1 MRIALTGGIA
11 CGKST
16 LAKFLREL
24 GIRLLDADDVVH
36 ELEAPGGAA
45 VPAIVARFGAG
56 VLAADGSV
64 DRPKLAGIVFAD
76 AAARRDLEAILF
88 PLVRSRLRAFTSEA
102 ARRGRRALPTPDACH
117 DGVPTVDTAS
127 RGNHVPTVD
136 VESFGNHVPTVDVES
151 FGNHVPTVDV
161 ESFRNHVPTVDVK
174 SFGNHVPTVDVESF
188 RNHVPTVDV
197 ESFRNHVPTVDVESF
212 RNHVPTVDVES
223 FRNHVPL
230 VGADVLGRP
239 PSTAPAPPSTVP
251 LYIAIIPLLFE
262 SHWEGDYDI
271 ILAITSPSECQIH
284 RMMRTRGYSRVQAE
298 ARLAAQMPVA
308 EKAARADFVVVND
321 STHEHLKDEARRL
334 VAWLKERSKYEQ

>member
-151 FGNHVPTVDV
+151 F
-161 ESFRNHVPTVDVK
+161 
-174 SFGNHVPTVDVESF
+174 

-197 ESFRNHVPTVDVESF
+197 ESFG
-212 RNHVPTVDVES
+212 
-223 FRNHVPL
+223 NHVPL
-230 VGADVLGRP
+230 VGADVLGRPPSTAPAP

-271 ILAITSPSECQIH
+271 ILAITSPLECQIH

-334 VAWLKERSKYEQ
+334 VAWLKERAKYEQ

>member
-102 ARRGRRALPTPDACH
+102 ARRGR
-117 DGVPTVDTAS
+117 
-127 RGNHVPTVD
+127 
-136 VESFGNHVPTVDVES
+136 
-151 FGNHVPTVDV
+151 
-161 ESFRNHVPTVDVK
+161 
-174 SFGNHVPTVDVESF
+174 
-188 RNHVPTVDV
+188 
-197 ESFRNHVPTVDVESF
+197 
-212 RNHVPTVDVES
+212 
-223 FRNHVPL
+223 
-230 VGADVLGRP
+230 
-239 PSTAPAPPSTVP
+239 PPSTVP

-271 ILAITSPSECQIH
+271 ILAITSPLECQIH

-321 STHEHLKDEARRL
+321 STREHLKDEARRL
-334 VAWLKERSKYEQ
+334 VAWLKERAKYEQ

>member
-36 ELEAPGGAA
+36 ELEATGGAA

-56 VLAADGSV
+56 ILAADGSV

-102 ARRGRRALPTPDACH
+102 ARRGR
-117 DGVPTVDTAS
+117 
-127 RGNHVPTVD
+127 
-136 VESFGNHVPTVDVES
+136 
-151 FGNHVPTVDV
+151 
-161 ESFRNHVPTVDVK
+161 
-174 SFGNHVPTVDVESF
+174 
-188 RNHVPTVDV
+188 
-197 ESFRNHVPTVDVESF
+197 
-212 RNHVPTVDVES
+212 
-223 FRNHVPL
+223 
-230 VGADVLGRP
+230 P
-239 PSTAPAPPSTVP
+239 PSTAP

-271 ILAITSPSECQIH
+271 ILAITSPLECQIH

-334 VAWLKERSKYEQ
+334 VAWLKERAKYEQ

>member
-16 LAKFLREL
+16 LAKFLWEL

-45 VPAIVARFGAG
+45 VPAIAARFGAG

-64 DRPKLAGIVFAD
+64 DRPKLAEIVFAD

-102 ARRGRRALPTPDACH
+102 ARRGR
-117 DGVPTVDTAS
+117 
-127 RGNHVPTVD
+127 
-136 VESFGNHVPTVDVES
+136 
-151 FGNHVPTVDV
+151 
-161 ESFRNHVPTVDVK
+161 
-174 SFGNHVPTVDVESF
+174 
-188 RNHVPTVDV
+188 
-197 ESFRNHVPTVDVESF
+197 
-212 RNHVPTVDVES
+212 
-223 FRNHVPL
+223 
-230 VGADVLGRP
+230 P
-239 PSTAPAPPSTVP
+239 PSTAP

-271 ILAITSPSECQIH
+271 ILAITSPLECQIH

-334 VAWLKERSKYEQ
+334 VAWLKERAKYEQ